1 MVINGNLMVIYG
13 NLMVIN
19 WNLMVMQNTGFTVS
33 GNCLQFA
40 TWDMAQSKV
49 SFPIHSMMFFQ
60 FVI

>member
-1 MVINGNLMVIYG
+1 MVING

-33 GNCLQFA
+33 GNRLQFA
-40 TWDMAQSKV
+40 TLDMGQSKV